1 MVDRFENDFLD
12 DMTYY
17 QLKVER
23 VHLVRSFAMHSHAFS
38 EIVVVLSGTALHVIG
53 EQSYEIGPGDV
64 FVIDRLSSH
73 AFERVKDLIIINF
86 SYNERHLL
94 FDKED
99 LRLLPGFASLFLT
112 APKLRERNGSV
123 GMLRLDR
130 PDLSFLKNI
139 AEMILRQTSQKNEG
153 YETVVK
159 LLFQTVIAFLSSQYA
174 RTETTASQNLGLIA
188 DAFDY
193 LEAHFSEELT
203 VETLAGHLSVSPRHL
218 ERLFRQYCKETPLEH
233 LTELRMSE
241 ALRQLAYTEA
251 PVSEVASRCGF
262 SDPSYF
268 SRVFKARY
276 QVSPRRYRELTS
288 LKPF

>member
-17 QLKVER
+17 QLKVEQ
-23 VHLVRSFAMHSHAFS
+23 VHLVRPFAMHSHSFS
-38 EIVVVLSGTALHVIG
+38 EIVVVLSGTALHVVG
-53 EQSYEIGPGDV
+53 EQSYEIGAGDV
-64 FVIDRLSSH
+64 FVINQASSH
-73 AFERVKDLIIINF
+73 AFEQVRDLVIINF

-99 LRLLPGFASLFLT
+99 LRFMPGFASLFLT

-123 GMLRLDR
+123 GMLRLDDSDR
-130 PDLSFLKNI
+130 LFLESI

-159 LLFQTVIAFLSSQYA
+159 LLFQTVIAFLSAQYA
-174 RTETTASQNLGLIA
+174 RVEPTASQNLVVIA

-203 VETLAGHLSVSPRHL
+203 VETLAAHLSVSPRHL

-241 ALRQLAYTEA
+241 ALRQLAYTKA

-262 SDPSYF
+262 PDSSYF
-268 SRVFKARY
+268 SRVFKSRY

>member
-1 MVDRFENDFLD
+1 MVNRFENDFLD

-23 VHLVRSFAMHSHAFS
+23 VHLVRTFAMHSHIFS

-53 EQSYEIGPGDV
+53 EQGYQIRPGDV
-64 FVIDRLSSH
+64 FVIDQSSGH
-73 AFERVKDLIIINF
+73 AFEQVKNLVIINF
-86 SYNERHLL
+86 SYNEQHLL

-112 APKLRERNGSV
+112 APKLRKHNGSV
-123 GMLRLDR
+123 GMLRLEQS
-130 PDLSFLKNI
+130 DLSFLENI
-139 AEMILRQTSQKNEG
+139 AEMILRQTAQKSEG

-159 LLFQTVIAFLSSQYA
+159 LLFQTVVAFLSSQYL

-188 DAFDY
+188 GAFDY
-193 LEAHFSEELT
+193 LEAHFSEDLS
-203 VETLAGHLSVSPRHL
+203 VKSLAGHLSVSPRHL
-218 ERLFRQYCKETPLEH
+218 ERLFRQYCKESPLEH

-241 ALRQLAYTEA
+241 ALRQLAYTEY
-251 PVSEVASRCGF
+251 PVSEVAVRCGF
-262 SDPSYF
+262 SDSSYF

>member
-1 MVDRFENDFLD
+1 MVNRFENDFLD

-23 VHLVRSFAMHSHAFS
+23 VHLVRTFAMHSHTFS

-53 EQSYEIGPGDV
+53 EQGYQIRPGDV
-64 FVIDRLSSH
+64 FVIDRSSGH
-73 AFERVKDLIIINF
+73 AFEQVNNLVIINF
-86 SYNERHLL
+86 SYNEQHLL

-112 APKLRERNGSV
+112 APKLRKHNGSV
-123 GMLRLDR
+123 GMLRLEQS
-130 PDLSFLKNI
+130 DLSFLENI
-139 AEMILRQTSQKNEG
+139 AEMILRQTAQKNEG

-159 LLFQTVIAFLSSQYA
+159 LLFQTVVAFLSSQYL

-193 LEAHFSEELT
+193 LEAHFSEDLS
-203 VETLAGHLSVSPRHL
+203 VKSLAGHLSVSPRHL
-218 ERLFRQYCKETPLEH
+218 ERLFRQFCKESPLEH

-241 ALRQLAYTEA
+241 ALRQLAYTEY
-251 PVSEVASRCGF
+251 PVSEVAVRCGF

>member
-12 DMTYY
+12 DMAYY

-23 VHLVRSFAMHSHAFS
+23 VHLSGPFAMHSHSFS
-38 EIVVVLSGTALHVIG
+38 EIVAVLSGEALHAVGEEAFQIG
-53 EQSYEIGPGDV
+53 AGDV
-64 FVIDRLSSH
+64 FVIGEASSH
-73 AFERVKDLIIINF
+73 AFEQVKDLTIINF

-99 LRLLPGFASLFLT
+99 LRLMPGFSPLFLT
-112 APKLRERNGSV
+112 APRLREHNGAV
-123 GMLRLDR
+123 GMLRLEGT
-130 PDLSFLKNI
+130 DLSFLENI
-139 AEMILRQTSQKNEG
+139 ADMILRQTAQKNEG
-153 YETVVK
+153 YETVVN
-159 LLFQTVIAFLSSQYA
+159 LLFQTVIAFLSAQYA
-174 RTETTASQNLGLIA
+174 QAEPAAAESLNLVA

-203 VETLAGHLSVSPRHL
+203 VGGLAAHLSVSARHL

-241 ALRQLAYTEA
+241 ALRQLAYTES
-251 PVSEVASRCGF
+251 PVSEVAARCGF